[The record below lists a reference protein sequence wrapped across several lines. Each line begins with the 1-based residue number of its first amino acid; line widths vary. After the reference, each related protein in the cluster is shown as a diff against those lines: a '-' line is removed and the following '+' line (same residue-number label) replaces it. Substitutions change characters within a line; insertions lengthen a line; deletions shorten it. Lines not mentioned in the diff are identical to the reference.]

1 MTASVNSTQMA
12 MLDVHRSTKVSVE
25 CLHEKRLLKC
35 PFVKIACP
43 EADRVSGL
51 RKIQIYVSRIFQP
64 GAPSNLHRPASRQ
77 HAMSFIEASN
87 KAISE
92 VQVPISKSEMIQP
105 ASDPNEAP
113 WYMETW
119 AVSTGRCNTGLQ
131 FTRRRFRQLRLTT
144 GVAGLPT
151 IATALRSHLGEL
163 GANMDTRP
171 APAKLFGKLPTTRPF
186 RR

>member
-1 MTASVNSTQMA
+1 MTASINSTQMA

-51 RKIQIYVSRIFQP
+51 RQNTNLRQP
-64 GAPSNLHRPASRQ
+64 HLSTWCAKQLHRPASRQ

-105 ASDPNEAP
+105 AGDPNEAP
-113 WYMETW
+113 WYME
-119 AVSTGRCNTGLQ
+119 N
-131 FTRRRFRQLRLTT
+131 
-144 GVAGLPT
+144 GV
-151 IATALRSHLGEL
+151 
-163 GANMDTRP
+163 
-171 APAKLFGKLPTTRPF
+171 FGNF
-186 RR
+186 A